1 MYVQR
6 GLKNEDKIAPTKKQQ
21 KMHKTAMYSATC
33 IYRTTHCFTF
43 ISVVLA
49 DTDDPLNLI
58 RTTPGFDPRSV
69 PHYTVVQ
76 PCLTAVNQLATNLL

>member
-1 MYVQR
+1 
-6 GLKNEDKIAPTKKQQ
+6 
-21 KMHKTAMYSATC
+21 MHKTVMYSATC
-33 IYRTTHCFTF
+33 IYRTTHCVTF

-49 DTDDPLNLI
+49 DTDDPLNLN
-58 RTTPGFDPRSV
+58 RTTSGFDPRSV

>member
-1 MYVQR
+1 
-6 GLKNEDKIAPTKKQQ
+6 
-21 KMHKTAMYSATC
+21 MHKTVMYSATC
-33 IYRTTHCFTF
+33 IYRTTHCVTF

-58 RTTPGFDPRSV
+58 RTTSGFDPRSV

-76 PCLTAVNQLATNLL
+76 PCLMALNQLATNLL